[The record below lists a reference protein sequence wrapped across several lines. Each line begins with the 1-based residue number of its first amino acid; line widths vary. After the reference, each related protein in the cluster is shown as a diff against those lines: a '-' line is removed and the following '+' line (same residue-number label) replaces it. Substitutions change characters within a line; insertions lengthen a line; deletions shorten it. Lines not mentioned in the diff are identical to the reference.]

1 MLCSISISE
10 IRLVQGE
17 KNKTQEGQ
25 SRGCGYR
32 LGKRQSRLEFRSNSR
47 EEEKE
52 DGGKDNTYIRIRALT
67 IGW

>member
-17 KNKTQEGQ
+17 KNKTQEDQ

-32 LGKRQSRLEFRSNSR
+32 LGKRQSKLEFSSNSR
-47 EEEKE
+47 DEEKE
-52 DGGKDNTYIRIRALT
+52 VGGKGNTYIGIRA
-67 IGW
+67 